1 MLHRLLALISIVYPL
16 LWFFGQDRGWFPWLA
31 LGMAMLWGS
40 RAVFSRHK
48 PQRLLAFVLS
58 LFFVLIW
65 LFRQPDAMYWYPIA
79 VNLLML
85 ALFGGSLF
93 SSQSLIERLAR
104 LQHPD
109 LPESGVRYTRKVT
122 LIWCGF
128 FVFNALIT
136 LYLIATAAWSA
147 WAIYTGVIAYLLMGL
162 LFGAEWLYRYFV
174 LKIR

>member
-1 MLHRLLALISIVYPL
+1 
-16 LWFFGQDRGWFPWLA
+16 
-31 LGMAMLWGS
+31 
-40 RAVFSRHK
+40 
-48 PQRLLAFVLS
+48 
-58 LFFVLIW
+58 
-65 LFRQPDAMYWYPIA
+65 MYWYPIA